1 MNEKK
6 FDMIGFGNP
15 FQDLIVE
22 LDKLPPTNVNIRMRN
37 YVFQGGGNVRFL
49 VLAGFQGIHVQ

>member
-22 LDKLPPTNVNIRMRN
+22 LDQLPPSNKNIPMRS
-37 YVFQGGGNVRFL
+37 YGFQGGGK
-49 VLAGFQGIHVQ
+49 

>member
-1 MNEKK
+1 MDEKR

-22 LDKLPPTNVNIRMRN
+22 LDQLPPSNVNIRMRN
-37 YVFQGGGNVRFL
+37 YVFMGGGNVPTAT
-49 VLAGFQGIHVQ
+49 VAAGYLHV